1 MTRSIAFDMTGD
13 VHSFHV
19 ALLISPD
26 SGVPLRRDTNAKCGW
41 RLDIDDQMPQIADVY
56 EKEFF

>member
-1 MTRSIAFDMTGD
+1 MTGD